1 MVKIERD
8 TMSMTP
14 RARLL
19 SLAAV
24 LVLALAGAAEASS
37 ARVVE
42 IPATAP
48 GDALA
53 VIYSGDGGWGPLDRG
68 VAKALARNGTPVLGV
83 DSLRYFLTKRSPRSA
98 AEDLATQ
105 LRRHQAL
112 WGRQRLVLIGYSFG
126 ADALPA
132 IVPQLPPDLRAQ
144 IKSVVLIGTGPNGDL
159 AFHPASWLN
168 RPSAD
173 SYAVAPAVEA
183 LKGLPMTCIYGD
195 KERGDICASLPAT
208 TIRQVKLS
216 GGHHFDGDY
225 AALGQAVVRA
235 AALWVARHRA
245 VA

>member
-8 TMSMTP
+8 TMAMTP

-24 LVLALAGAAEASS
+24 LGLALAGAAEASS
-37 ARVVE
+37 APRLVE
-42 IPATAP
+42 VPATAP

-53 VIYSGDGGWGPLDRG
+53 VIYSGDGGWGALDKS
-68 VAKALARNGTPVLGV
+68 VAKTLAADGTPVLGV
-83 DSLRYFLTKRSPRSA
+83 NSLRYFLTRRSPQAAADDLA
-98 AEDLATQ
+98 AE

-112 WGRQRLVLIGYSFG
+112 WSRQKVVLIGYSFG
-126 ADALPA
+126 ADALPV
-132 IVPQLPPDLRAQ
+132 IVPQLPADLRAQ
-144 IKSVVLIGTGPNGDL
+144 IKGVVLIGTGPSGDL

-168 RPSAD
+168 RPTAD
-173 SYAVAPAVEA
+173 SFAVAPAVEA

-195 KERGDICASLPAT
+195 KERDDICSSLPAT

-235 AALWVARHRA
+235 AAL
-245 VA
+245 